1 MNKVA
6 KKREQK
12 AYLEN
17 KGKRPQ
23 KMNLKEYPVTKR
35 IELLEF
41 LLETLKGVSR
51 NNVKAILSHH
61 CVSIHGAPV
70 TQFNYV
76 LYPGDTVII
85 SKTPFKTQK
94 EGKFSL
100 EILYEDNEFIAI
112 NKPQGLL
119 SVSSDKEK
127 TRTAYKLVLDYLIKK
142 DKHNHLFVV
151 HRIDRETS
159 GVLMFCKNERIRD
172 IMQDKW
178 NDIVTKRGYFAVVD
192 GQVKDKEG
200 TVKSWLKMNKENLMY
215 VSKTKKDAQ
224 FCVTHYKVLKQN
236 DTHTLLDVNIDSGRK
251 NQIRVQLG
259 SIGHNVIGDDKY
271 GEPSDPINRLGLHA
285 YSLIFKHPIT
295 GKEYKFETRMPKS
308 FLSMF

>member
-85 SKTPFKTQK
+85 SKTQK